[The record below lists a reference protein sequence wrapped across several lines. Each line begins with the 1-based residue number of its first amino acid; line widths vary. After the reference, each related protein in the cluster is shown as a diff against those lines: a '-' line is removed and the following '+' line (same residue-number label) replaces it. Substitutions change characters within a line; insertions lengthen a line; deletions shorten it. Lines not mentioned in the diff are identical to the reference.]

1 MSSFWAVTRASFAE
15 LRRDPLS
22 TFFSLVFPLFFLV
35 MFWFLP
41 TTPDAAGRP
50 VPSMALGVPAV
61 LTFALLNL
69 GSIGTAAMLTQTRKD
84 GALRSLGMTP
94 LRREIYLL
102 GQVPG
107 RAVLALAMALLLVVV
122 AALTGVLDLG
132 RWWWAALGLLWGLGC
147 SLALGL
153 AAAARTTNV
162 QVVGAASGLLCP
174 VLLMICGVFL
184 PLSIL
189 PTAVGTVARFLPFTY
204 VGDWLRAGL
213 TGQMLQFSWL
223 AGLAVCAVW
232 TGLGALAAWHF
243 FRWEGGRS

>member
-1 MSSFWAVTRASFAE
+1 MNSFWAVTRASFAE
-15 LRRDPLS
+15 LKRDPLS
-22 TFFSLVFPLFFLV
+22 TFFSLVFPLFFLI

-41 TTPDAAGRP
+41 SSPDVTGRP
-50 VPSMALGVPAV
+50 VSGMAFGVPAV

-107 RAVLALAMALLLVVV
+107 RAGLAVAMALLLMAV
-122 AALTGVLDLG
+122 AAVTGVLDLG
-132 RWWWAALGLLWGLGC
+132 RWWWAVLGLLWGLAC

-162 QVVGAASGLLCP
+162 TQ
-174 VLLMICGVFL
+174 
-184 PLSIL
+184 
-189 PTAVGTVARFLPFTY
+189 
-204 VGDWLRAGL
+204 
-213 TGQMLQFSWL
+213 
-223 AGLAVCAVW
+223 
-232 TGLGALAAWHF
+232 
-243 FRWEGGRS
+243 

>member
-1 MSSFWAVTRASFAE
+1 MNSFWAVTRASFAE
-15 LRRDPLS
+15 LKRDPLS
-22 TFFSLVFPLFFLV
+22 TFFSLVFPLFFLI

-41 TTPDAAGRP
+41 SSPDVTGRP
-50 VPSMALGVPAV
+50 VSGMAFGVPAV

-107 RAVLALAMALLLVVV
+107 RAGLAVAMALLLMAV
-122 AALTGVLDLG
+122 AAVTGVLDLG
-132 RWWWAALGLLWGLGC
+132 RWWWAVLGLLWGLAC

-162 QVVGAASGLLCP
+162 QVVGAVSGLLCP
-174 VLLMICGVFL
+174 VLLMVCGVFL
-184 PLSIL
+184 PLTIL
-189 PTAVGTVARFLPFTY
+189 PSAVGTVARFLPFTY

-213 TGQMLQFSWL
+213 TGQVLQFSWL
-223 AGLAVCAVW
+223 AGLAVCTVW
-232 TGLGALAAWHF
+232 TGLAGLAAWYF